1 MTRARLLQLGV
12 GNVGRALVELVAARR
27 PVLAED
33 HGLDLAYA
41 GLVRRGRV
49 AVGDFGAVPGD
60 EHWEAG
66 AAEAAL
72 DAALAEHG
80 RELVVVDVTAAETS
94 ALLLRA
100 LGAGASVVTANKVPL
115 TQSYET
121 FWAMRSTCWKTGAR
135 LGYECTVGAALPVIE
150 PLRAMVLAGDEV
162 SHVRG
167 ALSGT
172 LGLLAGSLDQGESF
186 GAAVRAAH
194 EGGFTEPD
202 PREDLGG
209 MDVARKA
216 VILARTLGRV
226 VQMPEVPVEGLVPA
240 ELADVAVPDFLDRLA
255 AAVDEPLAARAA
267 AAAAEGKRLRY
278 LATLD
283 DDGVRV
289 GLEAVDAASAFGGL
303 RGPDNRVEVSST
315 RYGDLP
321 LVIQGPGAGVA
332 CTAGGVLEDVL
343 RGLL

>member
-1 MTRARLLQLGV
+1 MRRARLLQLGV

-27 PVLAED
+27 GALAED
-33 HGLDLAYA
+33 HGIDLGYA
-41 GLVRRGRV
+41 GLVRRDRV
-49 AVGDFGAVPGD
+49 APGD
-60 EHWEAG
+60 HAAFPGEAAWQDG
-66 AAEAAL
+66 EADAAL

-80 RELVVVDVTAAETS
+80 RDLVVVDVTAAETS

-115 TQSYET
+115 TQNYET
-121 FWAMRSTCWKTGAR
+121 FWAMQSTCWKTGAR
-135 LGYECTVGAALPVIE
+135 LGYECTVGAALPVVE
-150 PLRAMVLAGDEV
+150 PLRTMALAGDQVREI
-162 SHVRG
+162 RG

-172 LGLLAGSLDQGESF
+172 LGLLAGSLDEGAPF

-194 EGGFTEPD
+194 AGGFTEPD
-202 PREDLGG
+202 PRDDLGG

-216 VILARTLGRV
+216 VILARTLGRI
-226 VQMPEVPVEGLVPA
+226 VQMGDVPVEGLVPP
-240 ELADVAVPDFLDRLA
+240 ELASLPRDEFMTRLDELDA
-255 AAVDEPLAARAA
+255 PLAARAA

-283 DDGVRV
+283 EQGVRV
-289 GLEAVDAASAFGGL
+289 GLEAVEAGSDFGRL
-303 RGPDNRVEVSST
+303 RGPDNRVEVSSA
-315 RYGDLP
+315 RYGELP

-343 RGLL
+343 RGLS